1 MEILTDPNNYDV
13 CISISAL
20 VLMAVII
27 VIHLV
32 GEFSYGKQ
40 SRIFGGLIIVATLMN
55 VMGLIHV
62 LWIDDKAL
70 RELLSYD
77 MNCLVVIF
85 EKVMSYLMGFFSI
98 IYLMAIFG
106 IQQNKFWKKLVI
118 IVPSAF
124 TILILLS
131 GLFTEF
137 FYYFDGNGEIV
148 YFFPNNILV
157 NIGIVLYLIFALYL
171 IVKYKRILTSEK
183 TVAIYTYF
191 ILMLLGFPMRVVFK
205 LGTVFGFCVALS
217 LLLCVFTFQNPSE
230 FVDRMSGIGTK
241 NALNFAVYTKLIQ
254 KKTFTL
260 LEIRVDKLLIM
271 LGSESVEAAS
281 DLLRQMTDFLK
292 KTAQDAEVFL
302 PRDGFFALLIPN
314 VQSGSGIID
323 KLSDTIKAGF
333 KDNFT
338 LRDLKVRFDVSTS
351 AIGFPDDVKSIDRFD
366 EVSSMMYKALSRESR
381 YVLRVS
387 DLNLKHIEYDKKIGN
402 LVRHAVDS
410 GLLEVYYQPIYSPG
424 TGKFSSCEAL
434 IRINDP
440 RSGYISPAVFM
451 PIAEKNGTVLG
462 IDRFV
467 LSSVCDMLANTKAIS
482 YGLEYVE
489 VNLSVVDCIQTNLA
503 ENVLGT
509 LKKYNIG
516 PSRINLEITE
526 TWDKGVTSVIDQ
538 NINKLM
544 SAGITFSMDDFGTG
558 YSNFS
563 RMAEM
568 PVKIFKLDKG
578 TVQAAFESENSYM
591 IMYNMIK
598 IIKSLGKEIVAEGVE
613 TGEQAKQIIRLGCDH
628 IQGFFYAR
636 PMPRDQFIE
645 FLHNSNLG
653 G

>member
-1 MEILTDPNNYDV
+1 MGILTDPNNYDV

-20 VLMAVII
+20 VLMLVII
-27 VIHLV
+27 VIHSV

-40 SRIFGGLIIVATLMN
+40 SRNFGGLIIVATLLN

-62 LWIDDKAL
+62 LWIDDKEF
-70 RELLSYD
+70 REILSYD
-77 MNCLVVIF
+77 MNCLVVVA
-85 EKVMSYLMGFFSI
+85 EKILSYLIAFFSM
-98 IYLMAIFG
+98 IYLMTLFG
-106 IQQNKFWKKLVI
+106 IQLNKLWKKLVI
-118 IVPSAF
+118 IVPSVF
-124 TILILLS
+124 TALLLLS
-131 GLFTEF
+131 GIFTDF
-137 FYYFDGNGEIV
+137 FYYFDERGEIV

-157 NIGIVLYLIFALYL
+157 NIGIVLYLVFALYL

-183 TVAIYTYF
+183 TVAIYAYYV
-191 ILMLLGFPMRVVFK
+191 LMVLGIPMRIMFR
-205 LGTVFGFCVALS
+205 LETVFGFCVALS

-241 NALNFAVYTKLIQ
+241 NALNFAVYTKLIR

-260 LEIRVDKLLIM
+260 MEVRVDKLLIM

-281 DLLRQMTDFLK
+281 DLLRQMTTFFK
-292 KTAQDAEVFL
+292 NVAPEAEVFL

-314 VQSGSGIID
+314 VQSGDNSID
-323 KLSDTIKAGF
+323 KLSNTIKDGF
-333 KDNFT
+333 KENFK
-338 LRDLKVRFDVSTS
+338 LRDLEVGFDVSTS
-351 AIGFPDDVKSIDRFD
+351 AIGFPDDVDSIERFD
-366 EVSSMMYKALSRESR
+366 EVSNMMYKALSRDSR

-434 IRINDP
+434 IRLNDP

-503 ENVLGT
+503 ENILGT

-558 YSNFS
+558 YSNYS

-578 TVQAAFESENSYM
+578 TVQAAFES
-591 IMYNMIK
+591 
-598 IIKSLGKEIVAEGVE
+598 V
-613 TGEQAKQIIRLGCDH
+613 QA
-628 IQGFFYAR
+628 F
-636 PMPRDQFIE
+636 E
-645 FLHNSNLG
+645 
-653 G
+653 